1 MPEQSRT
8 TIRVLVVDDEPGIR
22 DAYRQVLA
30 ESDVSQEV
38 EGFRELRSRL
48 FSRKEPERS
57 RAKARPHSTT
67 FEPVFCDQAPAAV
80 AAVKEALAHNQPFA
94 VVFLDMRMPPGPDG
108 VWAAAQIRELDP
120 AVEIVI
126 CTAYSDADPSDI
138 GGLVPPEDKLSYL
151 QKPFHPHE
159 VRQMTI
165 ALGSKWRAERR
176 IVKLA
181 YFDTLTGLPNREQSH
196 NRLVR
201 ALQAAQEN
209 DRTLAVLY
217 LDLDNFK
224 RVNDTLGH
232 AAGDE
237 LLRRVA
243 DRLRNSLRD
252 RVDTAVPG
260 AGAGPRLGDIARLGG
275 DEFMVLLPNM
285 RSPADAGGV
294 AERLIEALREPMQ
307 LASNSL
313 VVTASVGI
321 AVYPQDGTDA
331 VTLLRHADLAMYVAK
346 RRNPGTYA
354 YYDASM
360 NAIALHRFTIEDR
373 LRGALA
379 RNELSLLYQPQFDVR
394 TASVSGMEAL
404 LCWTSGELGVVSSA
418 EFLPVAEETG
428 LIHSI
433 GAWVLRTACLQ
444 AKTWR
449 AEGLPVRRIAVNV
462 SGREFAL
469 ADYPAQVATIVRETG
484 IDPALLELEISES
497 VVMADEA
504 WAERTINQLKQ
515 LGVSL
520 ALDDFGIGYSRFG
533 RLRNLA
539 VDRLKIGRS
548 FVTSITEGGD
558 DRAIASAIIAMSRSL
573 HINVIAEGVEN
584 FPQLAFLQE
593 QDCQDAQGF
602 LLSGPL
608 QAEEA
613 RRAPEALGRARR
625 RLALAT
631 LQGAHRLRRPSVPG
645 EFSLQSPRRH
655 ARCATA
661 GKLCGPRSPISSGTP
676 LRGARRRR
684 FCAPACTAVSV
695 SRPVPPTNCSA
706 MSSTARAG
714 AST

>member
-1 MPEQSRT
+1 MPELNQT
-8 TIRVLVVDDEPGIR
+8 AIRVLVVDDEPGVR

-48 FSRKEPERS
+48 FKNATGAS
-57 RAKARPHSTT
+57 RAKGRSHSTT

-108 VWAAAQIRELDP
+108 VWAAAHIRELDP

-176 IVKLA
+176 IVRLA

-201 ALQAAQEN
+201 ALQAAKEN

-232 AAGDE
+232 TAGDE
-237 LLRRVA
+237 LLRLVA
-243 DRLRNSLRD
+243 DRLRNCLRD
-252 RVDTAVPG
+252 RVDTAIRGVG
-260 AGAGPRLGDIARLGG
+260 AAAGAPGDIARLGG
-275 DEFMVLLPNM
+275 DEFMVLLPNV
-285 RSPADAGGV
+285 RSAADAGGV
-294 AERLIEALREPMQ
+294 AERLIEALREPVQ
-307 LASNSL
+307 LAANSL
-313 VVTASVGI
+313 AVTPSVGI

-346 RRNPGTYA
+346 RRSSGTYA

-394 TASVSGMEAL
+394 TARVSGLEAVL
-404 LCWTSGELGVVSSA
+404 RWSSAELGVVSSA

-428 LIHSI
+428 LILPI

-449 AEGLPVRRIAVNV
+449 AEGLGVQRIAVNV
-462 SGREFAL
+462 SGRQFAL
-469 ADYPAQVATIVRETG
+469 AEYPAQVAAILQETG
-484 IDPALLELEISES
+484 LDPAMLELEISES
-497 VVMADEA
+497 VVMADET
-504 WAERTINQLKQ
+504 WAEKTISELKK
-515 LGVSL
+515 LGISL
-520 ALDDFGIGYSRFG
+520 AIDDFGTGYSRFG

-539 VDRLKIGRS
+539 VDRLKIAGS
-548 FVTSITEGGD
+548 FVTSGD

-573 HINVIAEGVEN
+573 RINVTAEGVEN

-613 RRAPEALGRARR
+613 RALLKR
-625 RLALAT
+625 
-631 LQGAHRLRRPSVPG
+631 SG
-645 EFSLQSPRRH
+645 EFGDGS
-655 ARCATA
+655 
-661 GKLCGPRSPISSGTP
+661 RSQ
-676 LRGARRRR
+676 R
-684 FCAPACTAVSV
+684 FKALI
-695 SRPVPPTNCSA
+695 
-706 MSSTARAG
+706 G
-714 AST
+714 